1 MSPEFKS
8 VWIEGTCRGNKT
20 TLHPGYTQG
29 RLVWTVHA
37 TCPRDTSE
45 NKPIRKRNHDM
56 SLRQDPPCEHF
67 KKPIPA
73 TCPCV
78 WKTHEILPRDMSLQH
93 VPSCE
98 PTLMPCALAAI
109 RLCDTWL
116 HKDTLYKKSL
126 LFCSFWKWYS
136 WEAYQLPLYS
146 LAVYSLSCLQQANIV
161 QTFQLNKASSITL
174 CLGSAFDW
182 RACRKSSLA
191 LSISP
196 RRA

>member
-1 MSPEFKS
+1 MLQGHVAATLSPRQIPSCERSIFMKNLVVGTKFCPRDMSPEFKS
-8 VWIEGTCRGNKT
+8 VWIEGKCRGDKT

-73 TCPCV
+73 TCPFV
-78 WKTHEILPRDMSLQH
+78 WTAHEILPRDMSLQH

-98 PTLMPCALAAI
+98 PTFILLCAHWILTPCPRVLHAVLMI
-109 RLCDTWL
+109 
-116 HKDTLYKKSL
+116 
-126 LFCSFWKWYS
+126 
-136 WEAYQLPLYS
+136 
-146 LAVYSLSCLQQANIV
+146 
-161 QTFQLNKASSITL
+161 
-174 CLGSAFDW
+174 G
-182 RACRKSSLA
+182 
-191 LSISP
+191 IS
-196 RRA
+196 